1 MRSRYGFSLL
11 ASLVLR
17 EAALKDPQSSFS
29 SGRERRGRRDT
40 RFATL
45 GALVLL
51 AMMLCGAAR
60 SDEPVYDIDIPAM
73 NAAQALNRFAEQ
85 TGAITLFSY
94 DLANVRQANAVRG
107 RYTLLEGLELL
118 LRGTGL
124 SGGLSDKRV
133 VSISQSGNAQR
144 PREEPPVLNEKASLR
159 KRFTAFFTTMLAAS
173 AASGQEANVGTQALE
188 EIIVTATKRE
198 EPVRKISGSVTAFD
212 QAGLDAVGA
221 ESFADYLTRTPG
233 VVFNQTVPGNSAV
246 IVRGVATTTGIAQ
259 AQGTT
264 GYFINDVPL
273 TDPFYSGGIP
283 DIDTFD
289 VDSITILRG
298 PQGSLF
304 GSSSLGGAINY
315 QAAKPD
321 LTRFDSRVRATVES
335 ARGGNMSYSGK
346 IMLNAPIATD
356 VFAVRG
362 VFDYRQDG
370 GYIDNVGMGR
380 SDVNETE
387 VRGGRILATLAPAE
401 GTTINYLFLQQTQDT
416 DDAGYAEPAV
426 GSFAKSTMLAEEFSY
441 RTRIHN
447 LRLDQEF
454 SFATLTATAARH
466 EKKFSGTQDYLKF
479 LPPSFAPFAPVTFL
493 EPGVI
498 EGDTFEVRLASPSGQ
513 RFEYLIGV
521 FHDST
526 DEEIVNQLVAPNAAA
541 AFGDALLLDATVN
554 VEGKER
560 ALFGEATWH
569 FTDQLKATLG
579 GRYFETRLTTVTDQS
594 GPLVGAAS
602 TTRGE
607 SSENGFSPKV
617 SLTWTPSD
625 DFLVYGLVSK
635 GFRFGGP
642 NIAIDPAIRPEFESD
657 SLINYELGA
666 RTNLLDRRLQLDG
679 TAFYID
685 WSDMQVTQASPSGFT
700 YTANAGKARNFGFE
714 GTATF
719 QPSRSLTLQGNVT
732 WLDSEL
738 RTDFLSGGAIVPA
751 GATLP
756 GASEWQISDAAIYTF
771 VDSGL
776 RPSIAFSHRYISTA
790 PGALVVT
797 PQEQGGYNLFDL
809 RLSATLAGFGV
820 AAFVENVGDE
830 RGVARAITV
839 NGVVREYVVR
849 PRTYGLTLDYRF

>member
-1 MRSRYGFSLL
+1 MQSTMARYGFRCGM
-11 ASLVLR
+11 LR
-17 EAALKDPQSSFS
+17 
-29 SGRERRGRRDT
+29 
-40 RFATL
+40 
-45 GALVLL
+45 
-51 AMMLCGAAR
+51 
-60 SDEPVYDIDIPAM
+60 
-73 NAAQALNRFAEQ
+73 
-85 TGAITLFSY
+85 
-94 DLANVRQANAVRG
+94 AV
-107 RYTLLEGLELL
+107 
-118 LRGTGL
+118 
-124 SGGLSDKRV
+124 
-133 VSISQSGNAQR
+133 
-144 PREEPPVLNEKASLR
+144 
-159 KRFTAFFTTMLAAS
+159 LAAS
-173 AASGQEANVGTQALE
+173 ALTLTVIPNPVQAQSQARTFSFNIPSEPLSKALRDYGEATGQQIIFTEDLVAGRRAPALQGTFDADEALRRLLEGSDLVMERTPAGAIMIVRSDQAAKSAQASAQTADAAMLIE

-233 VVFNQTVPGNSAV
+233 VVFNQSVPGNSSA
-246 IVRGVATTTGIAQ
+246 IIRGVATTTGIAQ

-289 VDSITILRG
+289 VDNIIILRG

-321 LTRFDSRVRATVES
+321 LTRFDARVRGTVES
-335 ARGGNMSYSGK
+335 TSGGDMSYSGK
-346 IMLNAPIATD
+346 IMLNAPVSTN

-380 SDVNETE
+380 DNVNDTE
-387 VRGGRILATLAPAE
+387 VRGGRILATWVPAA

-416 DDAGYAEPAV
+416 DDAGFVEPAV
-426 GSFAKSTMLAEEFSY
+426 GRYAKSTALAERFSY

-447 LRLDQEF
+447 LRLDQDF
-454 SFATLTATAARH
+454 SFATLTATASRH
-466 EKKFSGTQDYLKF
+466 EKKFSGTQDFSNL
-479 LPPSFAPFAPVTFL
+479 LPPSLAPAAFL
-493 EPGVI
+493 EPGI
-498 EGDTFEVRLASPSGQ
+498 SEGNTFEVRLASPSGQ
-513 RFEYLIGV
+513 RFEYLVGA

-526 DEEIVNQLVAPNAAA
+526 DEKIVNQLVAPNAAA
-541 AFGDALLLDATVN
+541 AFGDALLLDAAVN
-554 VEGKER
+554 IEGKES

-569 FTDQLKATLG
+569 FTDQFKATLG
-579 GRYFETRLTTVTDQS
+579 GRYFETRLTTVIAQS
-594 GPLVGAAS
+594 GPLAGGVSS

-607 SSENGFSPKV
+607 SSENGFSPKA

-625 DFLVYGLVSK
+625 DFLMYALVSK

-642 NIAIDPAIRPEFESD
+642 NIAVDPDFAIPGEFESD

-679 TAFYID
+679 TLFYID
-685 WSDMQVTQASPSGFT
+685 WSDIQVTLATPAGFT
-700 YTANAGKARNFGFE
+700 YTANAGKARNYGFE

-719 QPSRSLTLQGNVT
+719 RPSRSLTLQGNVT

-738 RTDFLSGGAIVPA
+738 RTDFMAGAAVVPA

-756 GASEWQISDAAIYTF
+756 GASEWQVSDAAIYTF

-776 RPSIAFSHRYISTA
+776 RPSIAFSHRYVSTA

-809 RLSATLAGFGV
+809 RLSAAFAGFGV
-820 AAFVENVGDE
+820 AAFVENIGDE
-830 RGVARAITV
+830 RGVTQAVTNNR
-839 NGVVREYVVR
+839 GVSEYVVR

>member
-1 MRSRYGFSLL
+1 MQSTMAQYGSRRGILRAVL
-11 ASLVLR
+11 ASSALTLTVIANPVQAQAQSQSQARTFSFNIPSEPLSKALRDYGEATGQQIIFTEDLV
-17 EAALKDPQSSFS
+17 A
-29 SGRERRGRRDT
+29 GRR
-40 RFATL
+40 AP
-45 GALVLL
+45 ALQGTFD
-51 AMMLCGAAR
+51 A
-60 SDEPVYDIDIPAM
+60 DE
-73 NAAQALNRFAEQ
+73 ALR
-85 TGAITLFSY
+85 
-94 DLANVRQANAVRG
+94 R
-107 RYTLLEGLELL
+107 LLEG
-118 LRGTGL
+118 
-124 SGGLSDKRV
+124 SDLVMERTPAGAIMIVRSDQAAK
-133 VSISQSGNAQR
+133 SAQ
-144 PREEPPVLNEKASLR
+144 
-159 KRFTAFFTTMLAAS
+159 AS
-173 AASGQEANVGTQALE
+173 AQTADAAMLIE

-233 VVFNQTVPGNSAV
+233 VVFNQSVPGNSSA
-246 IVRGVATTTGIAQ
+246 IIRGVATTTGIAQ

-289 VDSITILRG
+289 VDNIIILRG

-321 LTRFDSRVRATVES
+321 LTRFDARVRGTVES
-335 ARGGNMSYSGK
+335 TSGGDMSYSGK
-346 IMLNAPIATD
+346 IMLNAPVSTN

-380 SDVNETE
+380 DNVNDTE
-387 VRGGRILATLAPAE
+387 VRGGRILATWVPAA

-416 DDAGYAEPAV
+416 DDAGFVEPAV
-426 GSFAKSTMLAEEFSY
+426 GRYAKSTALPERFSY

-466 EKKFSGTQDYLKF
+466 EKKFSGTQDFSNL
-479 LPPSFAPFAPVTFL
+479 LPPSLAPAAFL
-493 EPGVI
+493 EPGI
-498 EGDTFEVRLASPSGQ
+498 SEGNTFEVRLASPSGQ
-513 RFEYLIGV
+513 RFEYLVGA

-541 AFGDALLLDATVN
+541 AFGDALLLDAAVN
-554 VEGKER
+554 IEGKES

-569 FTDQLKATLG
+569 FTDQFKATLG
-579 GRYFETRLTTVTDQS
+579 GRYFETRLTTVIAQS
-594 GPLVGAAS
+594 GPLAGAAS

-607 SSENGFSPKV
+607 SSENGFSPKA
-617 SLTWTPSD
+617 SLTWTPRD
-625 DFLVYGLVSK
+625 DFLMYGLVSK

-642 NIAIDPAIRPEFESD
+642 NIAVDPDFAIPGEFESD

-666 RTNLLDRRLQLDG
+666 RTNLLDRRLQLDS
-679 TAFYID
+679 TLFYID
-685 WSDMQVTQASPSGFT
+685 WSDIQVTLATPAGFT
-700 YTANAGKARNFGFE
+700 YTANAGKARNYGFE

-719 QPSRSLTLQGNVT
+719 RPSRRLTLQGNVT

-738 RTDFLSGGAIVPA
+738 RTDFMSGAAVVPS

-756 GASEWQISDAAIYTF
+756 GASEWQVSDAAIYTF

-776 RPSIAFSHRYISTA
+776 RPSIAFSHRYVSTA

-809 RLSATLAGFGV
+809 RLSAAFAGFGV
-820 AAFVENVGDE
+820 AAFVENIGDE
-830 RGVARAITV
+830 RGVTQAVTNNR
-839 NGVVREYVVR
+839 GVSEYVVR

>member
-1 MRSRYGFSLL
+1 MQSTMAQYGSRRGILRAVL
-11 ASLVLR
+11 ASSALTLTVIANPVQAQAQSQSQARTFSFNIPSEPLSKALRDYGEATGQQIIFTEDLV
-17 EAALKDPQSSFS
+17 A
-29 SGRERRGRRDT
+29 GRR
-40 RFATL
+40 AP
-45 GALVLL
+45 ALQGTFD
-51 AMMLCGAAR
+51 A
-60 SDEPVYDIDIPAM
+60 DE
-73 NAAQALNRFAEQ
+73 ALR
-85 TGAITLFSY
+85 
-94 DLANVRQANAVRG
+94 R
-107 RYTLLEGLELL
+107 LLEG
-118 LRGTGL
+118 
-124 SGGLSDKRV
+124 SDLVMERTPAGAIMIVRSDQAAK
-133 VSISQSGNAQR
+133 SAQV
-144 PREEPPVLNEKASLR
+144 PEQ
-159 KRFTAFFTTMLAAS
+159 TADAAMLI
-173 AASGQEANVGTQALE
+173 E

-233 VVFNQTVPGNSAV
+233 VVFNQSVPGNSSA
-246 IVRGVATTTGIAQ
+246 IIRGVATTTGIAQ

-289 VDSITILRG
+289 VDNIIILRG

-321 LTRFDSRVRATVES
+321 LTRFDARVRGTVES
-335 ARGGNMSYSGK
+335 TSGGDMSYSGK
-346 IMLNAPIATD
+346 IMLNAPVSTD

-370 GYIDNVGMGR
+370 GYIDNAGMGR
-380 SDVNETE
+380 DNVNDTE
-387 VRGGRILATLAPAE
+387 VRGGRILATLAPAA

-416 DDAGYAEPAV
+416 DDAGFVEPAV
-426 GSFAKSTMLAEEFSY
+426 GRYAKSTALPERFSY

-466 EKKFSGTQDYLKF
+466 EKKFSGTQDFSNL
-479 LPPSFAPFAPVTFL
+479 LPPSLAPAAFL
-493 EPGVI
+493 EPGI
-498 EGDTFEVRLASPSGQ
+498 SEGNTFEVRLASPSGQ
-513 RFEYLIGV
+513 RFEYLVGA

-526 DEEIVNQLVAPNAAA
+526 DEKIVNQLVAPNAAA
-541 AFGDALLLDATVN
+541 AFGDALLLDAAVN
-554 VEGKER
+554 IEGKES

-569 FTDQLKATLG
+569 FTDQFKATLG
-579 GRYFETRLTTVTDQS
+579 GRYFETRLTTVIAQS
-594 GPLVGAAS
+594 GPLAGGVSSA
-602 TTRGE
+602 TRGE
-607 SSENGFSPKV
+607 SSENGFSPKA

-625 DFLVYGLVSK
+625 DFLMYALVSK

-642 NIAIDPAIRPEFESD
+642 NIAVDPDFAIPGEFESD

-679 TAFYID
+679 TLFYID
-685 WSDMQVTQASPSGFT
+685 WSDIQVTLATPAGFT
-700 YTANAGKARNFGFE
+700 YTANAGKARNYGFE

-719 QPSRSLTLQGNVT
+719 RPSRSLTLQGNVT

-738 RTDFLSGGAIVPA
+738 RTDFMAGAAVVPA

-756 GASEWQISDAAIYTF
+756 GASEWQVSDAAIYTF

-776 RPSIAFSHRYISTA
+776 RPSIAFSHRYVSTA
-790 PGALVVT
+790 PGALVVR

-809 RLSATLAGFGV
+809 RLSAAFAGFGV
-820 AAFVENVGDE
+820 AAFVENIGDE
-830 RGVARAITV
+830 RGVTQAVTNNR
-839 NGVVREYVVR
+839 GVSEYVVR